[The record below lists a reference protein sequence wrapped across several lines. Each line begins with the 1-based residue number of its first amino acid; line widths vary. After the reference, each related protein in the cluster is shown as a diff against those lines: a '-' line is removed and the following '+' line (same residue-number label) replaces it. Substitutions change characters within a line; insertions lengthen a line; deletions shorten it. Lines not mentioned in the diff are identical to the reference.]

1 MKPENVSKPSE
12 QSTNADPRDRGR
24 RDFLRVTGAG
34 AALLTFSPLHLAF
47 GSHAS
52 AEDVGRFLPLER
64 KFSPEWMNALL
75 LRGEPE
81 RFTKSRGELKY
92 IGMPVGGLCSG
103 QLYLGGDGRL
113 WHWDIFNQY
122 TYTPDREGCHYSN
135 QLTVQSPIEQRFT
148 LKIGDRTVSLDQSG
162 VEEVS
167 FRGEYPIATIDY
179 IDNSLPLKV
188 QLEVF
193 SPFIPLNTD
202 DSSIPVTVMQFTLH
216 NHSNAPVT
224 ATLCGELENGVCL
237 FQRGENGILRNTVRH
252 AKGQTRLVYSAETQ
266 LGSGADAKKK
276 LEASSDF
283 GTMCVALLGAPA
295 EETSGN
301 ATAPF
306 TEKLI
311 GKLGRRLT
319 IQPGESRQVTFLI
332 AWHFPNLSIKDS
344 FENCGRYYAT
354 KFSSA
359 AQVADYVVAHFE
371 RLNAQT
377 RLWRDTWYDSSL
389 PWWFLDRTFL
399 NTSILAT
406 STCYRFA
413 NGRFYGWEGV
423 GNCQG
428 TCGHVYQYA
437 HAIARLFPELER
449 DVRERVDF
457 GLAQMPDGSIHF
469 RGEFNNFPAIDAQA
483 GYVLRALREHQI
495 SANSHFL
502 HRNWP
507 KIKLAMQ
514 WLINKDENGDGLIE
528 SNQHNTL
535 DADWYGKV
543 SWLSGLYLAALAAAV
558 QMANE
563 VGDASFATDCQT
575 ILNAGRKNIV
585 EQLFNGEYFLNRVD
599 RKHLDAIN
607 SGTGCEIDQVMGQSW
622 AFQVAL
628 PRIFPEKETKS
639 ALRALYRYNFTPDV
653 GPYREAHKPGR
664 WYAMPGEPGL
674 LMCTFP
680 QSDWDY
686 DNAKGKGPEWAAG
699 YFNECMNGFEYQAA
713 GHMIWEGMLEE
724 GLSVT
729 RAVHERYHA
738 KRRNPWNEI
747 ECGDHYARSMASYG
761 VYLAAC
767 GFEYHGPRMHI
778 GFAPRI
784 TPDNF
789 KCAFTAA
796 EGWGRF
802 SQTIV
807 EGKTEAE
814 IAAQWGCVSLRSI
827 ALKTGEPDSVHVA
840 LDGASIAFHH
850 KHVED
855 RLILTFREPVIL
867 TAGKKI
873 SIYTRQIG

>member
-1 MKPENVSKPSE
+1 MKQETE
-12 QSTNADPRDRGR
+12 STEKKASMCAHSCSRSR
-24 RDFLRVTGAG
+24 REFLRVTGAG
-34 AALLTFSPLHLAF
+34 AALLTLGPLELAL
-47 GSHAS
+47 GTHAS
-52 AEDVGRFLPLER
+52 AEDLSRFLPLDR
-64 KFSPEWMNALL
+64 KFPAEWMKALS

-81 RFTKSRGELKY
+81 RYTKSRGELKY

-122 TYTPDREGCHYSN
+122 IYTPDREGCHYSN
-135 QLTVQSPIEQRFT
+135 QMTAQSPIEQRFT
-148 LKIGDRTVSLDQSG
+148 LTMGERSAVLDQSG
-162 VEEVS
+162 VEEVT
-167 FRGEYPIATIDY
+167 FRGEYPIAVVDY
-179 IDNSLPLKV
+179 ADRNLPLQV
-188 QLEVF
+188 RLEAF

-202 DSSIPVTVMQFTLH
+202 DSSLPATVMQFTLH
-216 NHSNAPVT
+216 NSSAVPVT

-237 FQRGENGILRNTVRH
+237 HHRKETGVLRNAIHR
-252 AKGQTRLVYSAETQ
+252 AKGQTQLVFSAQAASDSSAE
-266 LGSGADAKKK
+266 AKQK
-276 LEASSDF
+276 LESLSDF
-283 GTMCVALLGAPA
+283 GTMCLALLGAPA
-295 EETSGN
+295 DESSGD
-301 ATAPF
+301 ATVPF

-311 GKLGRRLT
+311 GHLGRKVT
-319 IQPGESRQVTFLI
+319 IPPGESKQIAFLMS
-332 AWHFPNLSIKDS
+332 WHFPNLSIANS

-359 AQVADYVVAHFE
+359 SHVADYVMTNFD

-377 RLWRDTWYDSSL
+377 RLWRETWYDSSL

-406 STCYRFA
+406 STSYRLA

-437 HAIARLFPELER
+437 HAMARLFPELER

-457 GLAQMPDGSIHF
+457 GLAQRPDGAINF

-483 GYVLRALREHQI
+483 GYVLRALREHQM
-495 SANSHFL
+495 SADSRFL
-502 HRNWP
+502 KRNWP
-507 KIKLAMQ
+507 KIRLAMK
-514 WLINKDENGDGLIE
+514 WLINKDENCDGLIE

-535 DADWYGKV
+535 DADWWGKV

-558 QMANE
+558 QMASE
-563 VGDASFATDCQT
+563 IGDKEFSIQCQR
-575 ILNAGRKNIV
+575 ILVAGRKNIV
-585 EQLFNGEYFLNRVD
+585 EQLFNGEYFINKID
-599 RKHLDAIN
+599 PKHLDAIN
-607 SGTGCEIDQVMGQSW
+607 SGSGCEIDQVMGQSW

-639 ALRALYRYNFTPDV
+639 ALKALYRYNFTPDV

-674 LMCTFP
+674 LICTFP
-680 QSDWDY
+680 QSDWNY
-686 DNAKGKGPEWAAG
+686 EKAKGKGPEWAAG
-699 YFNECMNGFEYQAA
+699 YFHECMNGFEYQAA
-713 GHMIWEGMLEE
+713 GHMIWEEMLEE
-724 GLSVT
+724 GLAVT

-767 GFEYHGPRMHI
+767 GFEYHGPNKHI
-778 GFAPRI
+778 GFAPRL

-789 KCAFTAA
+789 KCAFTGA
-796 EGWGRF
+796 EGWGSF
-802 SQTIV
+802 SQKIANA
-807 EGKTEAE
+807 EARVE
-814 IAAQWGCVSLRSI
+814 IAVKWGKLSLRSV
-827 ALKTGEPDSVHVA
+827 ALRSAKIGSVHADVA
-840 LDGASIAFHH
+840 GEQVAAS
-850 KHVED
+850 HVQEGG
-855 RLILTFREPVIL
+855 RLILTFKDEVHLSPE
-867 TAGKKI
+867 KKLNI
-873 SIYTRQIG
+873 RIQQIG